1 MSVRSAAVPSVL
13 RELGGRRGLLA
24 AGAVVVVLV
33 AAAVAVVA
41 TRGGDAGGDDRPVP
55 DGRNVVVIMT
65 DDQTLASLATM
76 PRTQEL
82 LVEQGTTFTTAVASF
97 PNCCPSRASYLSGQ
111 YAHTT
116 GVLDNVG
123 PHGGVTTFDASDA
136 LPVALERAGYDTIH
150 IGKYLNGW
158 GAFGDIE
165 PPPGWTRWIGLVDP
179 STYRYHGYTLSYDG
193 EPFTVGDGEQSYQTD
208 RLAEEAV
215 AEIHARRDDERPF
228 FLSFTPLAPHAE
240 SPEAAAGSQAATP
253 GSGDEAQ
260 AAFPTPVAPERH
272 ADTFADDL
280 PPRPPS
286 YGEEDVS
293 DKPIGLR
300 RPALSPGSEEYIE
313 RYQVAEL
320 GALAAV
326 DEAVEQIVG
335 ALEDTGRLDDTV
347 VVFTSDNG
355 LMHGEHRFV
364 SGKFFLYEPAIRVPL
379 VIRGPGFTSGA
390 EVATPVANI
399 DLAPTIAAVTRV
411 DLLDPPDGVNVLD
424 RSILRGDDRAVLLEN
439 FHDGEPNDQGVRTA
453 RWSLIT
459 HTSGERELYDL
470 VADPDQMENLAGD
483 PAVAAVER
491 DLVATLRRLAD
502 CRAEACTVPV
512 PASARAGA

>member
-1 MSVRSAAVPSVL
+1 MPSVL
-13 RELGGRRGLLA
+13 RTLSGRRGLLVT
-24 AGAVVVVLV
+24 GAVVLVVV
-33 AAAVAVVA
+33 AAAVGVVVA
-41 TRGGDAGGDDRPVP
+41 TGDGDGERPLP
-55 DGRNVVVIMT
+55 ASRKSIVVIMT

-76 PRTQEL
+76 PHTQEL
-82 LVEQGTTFTTAVASF
+82 LVDEGTTYSTAVASF

-123 PHGGVTTFDASDA
+123 PHGGVTTFDADDA
-136 LPVALERAGYDTIH
+136 LPVALEQAGYDTIH

-179 STYRYHGYTLSYDG
+179 TTYQYTGYTLSYDG
-193 EPFTVGDGEQSYQTD
+193 EPFTVGDGDDSYQTD
-208 RLAEEAV
+208 KLAEEAV
-215 AEIHARRDDERPF
+215 LEIQKREGEERPF
-228 FLSFTPLAPHAE
+228 FLSFTPLAPHAA
-240 SPEAAAGSQAATP
+240 SPEAAAGQQGADAT
-253 GSGDEAQ
+253 
-260 AAFPTPVAPERH
+260 FPTPVAPERH

-280 PPRPPS
+280 PDRPPS
-286 YGEEDVS
+286 YDEEDVS
-293 DKPIGLR
+293 DKPINLR
-300 RPALSPGSEEYIE
+300 RPAISPGSAEYIE

-347 VVFTSDNG
+347 IVFTSDNG

-364 SGKFFLYEPAIRVPL
+364 SGKFLLYEPSIRVPL
-379 VIRGPGFTSGA
+379 VVRGPGFTPGA
-390 EVATPVANI
+390 EVDTPVANI
-399 DLAPTIAAVTRV
+399 DLAPTIAAVARI
-411 DLLDPPDGVNVLD
+411 DLLDPPDGVSLLD
-424 RSILRGDDRAVLLEN
+424 RSVLRADDRAVLLEN
-439 FHDGEPNDQGVRTA
+439 FHEGEPNDRGVRTK

-470 VADPDQMENLAGD
+470 AADPDQMESLAGD
-483 PAVAAVER
+483 PSVAPVER
-491 DLVATLRRLAD
+491 ALVGLLRELQD
-502 CRAEACTVPV
+502 CRAASCTVEV
-512 PASARAGA
+512 PPSLREDA

>member
-1 MSVRSAAVPSVL
+1 MRSLRSPPMPSVL
-13 RELGGRRGLLA
+13 RTLTGRRGLLA
-24 AGAVVVVLV
+24 LGAAVVVLVVAAVVVV
-33 AAAVAVVA
+33 VV
-41 TRGGDAGGDDRPVP
+41 AGGDDGERPLPV
-55 DGRNVVVIMT
+55 GRKSVVVIMT

-82 LVEQGTTFTTAVASF
+82 LVDQGTTYTTALASF
-97 PNCCPSRASYLSGQ
+97 PNCCPSRATYLSGQ

-123 PHGGVTTFDASDA
+123 PHGGVTTFNASDA
-136 LPVALERAGYDTIH
+136 LPVALEEAGYDTIH

-158 GAFGDIE
+158 GAFGDYE

-179 STYRYHGYTLSYDG
+179 STYRYYGYTLSYDG
-193 EPFTVGDGEQSYQTD
+193 DPITVDDDEDQYQTD
-208 RLAEEAV
+208 RLAAEAV
-215 AEIHARRDDERPF
+215 AEIEAREGDERPF

-240 SPEAAAGSQAATP
+240 SPEAAAGGHGAD
-253 GSGDEAQ
+253 GG
-260 AAFPTPVAPERH
+260 FPTPVAPERH
-272 ADTFADDL
+272 AETFADDL

-300 RPALSPGSEEYIE
+300 RPPLSPGSEEYIE

-326 DEAVEQIVG
+326 DEAVERIVG

-364 SGKFFLYEPAIRVPL
+364 SGKFFLYEPSIRVPL
-379 VIRGPGFTSGA
+379 VVRGPGFTPGA
-390 EVATPVANI
+390 EVETPVANI
-399 DLAPTIAAVTRV
+399 DLAPTVAAVTRV
-411 DLLDPPDGVNVLD
+411 DLLDPPDGTSLLD
-424 RSILRGDDRAVLLEN
+424 RSILRGEDRAILLEN
-439 FHDGEPNDQGVRTA
+439 FQQGEPNDRGVRTR
-453 RWSLIT
+453 RWVLIT

-470 VADPDQMENLAGD
+470 VADPDQMESLAGD

-491 DLVATLRRLAD
+491 ELVRLLGELQD
-502 CRAEACTVPV
+502 CRAAECTVEV
-512 PASARAGA
+512 PESLREAP

>member
-1 MSVRSAAVPSVL
+1 
-13 RELGGRRGLLA
+13 
-24 AGAVVVVLV
+24 VVVVLV
-33 AAAVAVVA
+33 VAAAIVVI
-41 TRGGDAGGDDRPVP
+41 TTGDGGDERPLPAGHK
-55 DGRNVVVIMT
+55 NIVVIMT

-82 LVEQGTTFTTAVASF
+82 LVDQGTSYTTAVVSF
-97 PNCCPSRASYLSGQ
+97 PNCCPSRATYLSGQ

-136 LPVALERAGYDTIH
+136 LPVALEQAGYDTIH

-179 STYRYHGYTLSYDG
+179 TTYQYTGYTLSYDG
-193 EPFTVGDGEQSYQTD
+193 EPFTVGDGDDSYQTD
-208 RLAEEAV
+208 RLADEAV
-215 AEIHARRDDERPF
+215 AEIRTREGDERPF
-228 FLSFTPLAPHAE
+228 FLSFTPLAPHAQT
-240 SPEAAAGSQAATP
+240 PEVAAGQTGADTT
-253 GSGDEAQ
+253 
-260 AAFPTPVAPERH
+260 FPTPVAPERY

-286 YGEEDVS
+286 YDEEDVS
-293 DKPIGLR
+293 DKPINLR
-300 RPALSPGSEEYIE
+300 RPVISPNSAEYIE

-326 DEAVEQIVG
+326 DEAVEKIVD
-335 ALEDTGRLDDTV
+335 ALEETGRLDDTV
-347 VVFTSDNG
+347 IVFTSDNG

-364 SGKFFLYEPAIRVPL
+364 SGKFLLYEPSIRVPL
-379 VIRGPGFTSGA
+379 VVRGPGFAAGA
-390 EVATPVANI
+390 EVDTPVANV
-399 DLAPTIAAVTRV
+399 DLAPTIAAIARV
-411 DLLDPPDGVNVLD
+411 DLLDRPDGVSLLSPSVL
-424 RSILRGDDRAVLLEN
+424 RADDRAILLEN
-439 FHDGEPNDQGVRTA
+439 FHAGEPNDQGVRTR

-470 VADPDQMENLAGD
+470 ATDPDQMDSVAGD
-483 PAVAAVER
+483 PSVAGVEQA
-491 DLVATLRRLAD
+491 LVGLLHELQE
-502 CRAEACTVPV
+502 CRAAECTVEV
-512 PASARAGA
+512 PPSLRAMP

>member
-1 MSVRSAAVPSVL
+1 MVL
-13 RELGGRRGLLA
+13 RTLLGRRGLLL
-24 AGAVVVVLV
+24 AG
-33 AAAVAVVA
+33 AAVAVLVVA
-41 TRGGDAGGDDRPVP
+41 AVVVFARGRGEGERPLP
-55 DGRNVVVIMT
+55 EGRTSVVVIMT

-82 LVEQGTTFTTAVASF
+82 LVERGTSYTTALASF
-97 PNCCPSRASYLSGQ
+97 PNCCPSRATYLSGQ

-136 LPVALERAGYDTIH
+136 LPVALEGAGYDTIH

-158 GAFGDIE
+158 GTFGDIE

-179 STYRYHGYTLSYDG
+179 TTYRYTGYTLSYDG
-193 EPFTVGDGEQSYQTD
+193 EAVTAGDGDADYQTD
-208 RLAEEAV
+208 RLAREAV
-215 AEIHARRDDERPF
+215 AEIEARQGEERPF
-228 FLSFTPLAPHAE
+228 FLSFTPLAPHNE
-240 SPEAAAGSQAATP
+240 SPEAAAGQQE
-253 GSGDEAQ
+253 SGGQ
-260 AAFPTPVAPERH
+260 FPTPVAPERH
-272 ADTFADDL
+272 AETFAGDL

-300 RPALSPGSEEYIE
+300 RPPLSPGSEDFIE

-335 ALEDTGRLDDTV
+335 ALEDTGRLDETV
-347 VVFTSDNG
+347 IVFTSDNG

-364 SGKFFLYEPAIRVPL
+364 SGKFLLYEPSVRVPL
-379 VIRGPGFTSGA
+379 VVRGPGFTAGA
-390 EVATPVANI
+390 EVATPVGNI
-399 DLAPTIAAVTRV
+399 DLAPTIAAVTGV
-411 DLLDPPDGVNVLD
+411 DLLDPADGVSLLD
-424 RSILRGDDRAVLLEN
+424 PSVTTGEDRAVLLEN
-439 FHDGEPNDQGVRTA
+439 FHAGEPNDRGVRTR

-470 VADPDQMENLAGD
+470 AADPDQLESLDGD
-483 PAVAAVER
+483 PSVAAVER
-491 DLVATLRRLAD
+491 ALVGVLQQLQG
-502 CRAEACTVPV
+502 CRAEGCSVAVPPV
-512 PASARAGA
+512 LRAAP